1 MSTDPTGQP
10 TEDELRAAYEAEIK
24 KIRVEQMLLENIV
37 TLVNL
42 GMRRTGLA
50 PGTED
55 ERDQTQVRIAIEA
68 VRALLPLVEQAAPS
82 QANAIRDAVS
92 QLQLAYVRIGGQR
105 RRPISR
111 LGSLA
116 ALRPRAG
123 PGPAGRR
130 GMRAGLGRRAVRA
143 ALGRRRVSPHLT
155 RKSRANPARPSEAAG
170 SGSLVSNSPSEHPAP
185 PPARLRRDYFPGLR
199 SHIRVV
205 ALL

>member
-55 ERDQTQVRIAIEA
+55 ERDQIQVRIAIEA

-92 QLQLAYVRIGGQR
+92 QLQLAYVRIGGQ
-105 RRPISR
+105 PPAPDQPPGEPGGTPPAG
-111 LGSLA
+111 GSG
-116 ALRPRAG
+116 AG
-123 PGPAGRR
+123 GTPGDEGGSGTPGGAGGSGAPPGEPAPEPAKPGEPGPAQRSGR
-130 GMRAGLGRRAVRA
+130 LWV
-143 ALGRRRVSPHLT
+143 
-155 RKSRANPARPSEAAG
+155 
-170 SGSLVSNSPSEHPAP
+170 
-185 PPARLRRDYFPGLR
+185 PGQ
-199 SHIRVV
+199 
-205 ALL
+205 